1 MNADVKV
8 RWVERL
14 RSGGD
19 KQGRGALRQDN
30 AFCCLGVLCDIYAQ
44 ETGTKWVGN
53 YDRDDGDMSF
63 LGAVEDLPTAV
74 CEWAGLDT
82 SDPYVTIDGEVNVL
96 AVANDAGSTFA
107 QIADLIEE
115 GL

>member
-19 KQGRGALRQDN
+19 GQGRGRLRRDN

-44 ETGTKWVGN
+44 ETGTKWVEN
-53 YDRDDGDMSF
+53 YDDGDMSF
-63 LGAVEDLPTAV
+63 LGAGGDLPDAV
-74 CEWAGLDT
+74 CEWAGLDE
-82 SDPYVTIDGEVNVL
+82 SDPYVTLDDRCYL
-96 AVANDAGSTFA
+96 SVANDTGYTFA
-107 QIADLIEE
+107 EIADLIEE

>member
-19 KQGRGALRQDN
+19 EQGRGALRQDN

-44 ETGTKWVGN
+44 ETGTKWDAAC
-53 YDRDDGDMSF
+53 YDMSF
-63 LGAVEDLPTAV
+63 LGRSGDLPTAV
-74 CEWAGLDT
+74 CNWAGLDT
-82 SDPYVTIDGEVNVL
+82 WDPYVTIDGEVNVL